1 LRQQTKDKTMPFS
14 ELGLLEPMQR
24 VVDAAGYCE
33 PTPIQEKTIPL
44 ILEGMDLIAQAQT
57 GTGKTAAFVLPI
69 LQRLSAIETAPPP
82 CSPRVLVL
90 APTRELAQQVAETFE
105 TFGKEMTHRIGV
117 TTVIGGADMEEQ
129 VRQLEE
135 GVDIVVATPGRLLE
149 LVREKDIF
157 FLNLLCLVVDE
168 ADRLLALGFAEELKQ
183 VFEALPKHRQS
194 LLFSATY
201 PKKVIKLTEQVMQ
214 NPSYV
219 NVIGEVPTVGNI
231 AQRAIEVNRD
241 NRRPLLQHLIKE
253 EGWKHVLIFV
263 SSKRAAH
270 NLAVK
275 LKRNGIEA
283 DAFHGDLDQ
292 DERTSVLRQFK
303 NRNVRVLVATDIAAR
318 GIDIQD
324 LSTVVNYDLPR
335 SPVDYI
341 HRIGRTG
348 RAGAEGVAVSF
359 IDHNDMAHFNVIE
372 KRTNVSVDREQVAGF
387 ELTGEAPEKKK
398 GPPPKKG
405 KRPSKKDKARAAA
418 LENPDAGDDDQ
429 PER

>member
-1 LRQQTKDKTMPFS
+1 MSFS
-14 ELGLLEPMQR
+14 KLGLLEPMLR
-24 VVDAAGYCE
+24 VVEAVGYRE
-33 PTPIQEKTIPL
+33 PTPIQQQTIPL
-44 ILEGMDLIAQAQT
+44 ILEGMDLIAQAET

-69 LQRLSAIETAPPP
+69 LQRLSAIKTPPP
-82 CSPRVLVL
+82 SCSPRVLVL
-90 APTRELAQQVAETFE
+90 APTRELAQQVAETFSG
-105 TFGKEMTHRIGV
+105 FAKQMASRIGV
-117 TTVIGGADMEEQ
+117 TTVIGGANIEEQ
-129 VRQLEE
+129 VRELED
-135 GVDIVVATPGRLLE
+135 GSDIVVATPGRLLE

-168 ADRLLALGFAEELKQ
+168 ADRLLALGFAEELEQ

-201 PKKVIKLTEQVMQ
+201 PKKVVKLTEQVMQ
-214 NPSYV
+214 NPSYI

-241 NRRPLLQHLIKE
+241 NRRALLQHLIKE
-253 EGWKHVLIFV
+253 EQWEHVLIFV
-263 SSKRAAH
+263 SSKRAAR
-270 NLAVK
+270 NLAAK
-275 LKRNGIEA
+275 LCRNGIQA

-292 DERTSVLRQFK
+292 NERTEVLSQFK
-303 NRNVRVLVATDIAAR
+303 SRKVHVLVATDIAAR

-348 RAGAEGVAVSF
+348 RAGADGVAVSF
-359 IDHNDMAHFNVIE
+359 IDYNDMAHFGVIE
-372 KRTNVSVDREQVAGF
+372 KRTKVCVEREQVPRF
-387 ELTGEAPEKKK
+387 ELTGEPPIKKK

-405 KRPSKKDKARAAA
+405 KRPSKKDKARATAR
-418 LENPDAGDDDQ
+418 ENIEADKEGNTRIKDISIP
-429 PER
+429 